1 MADALAK
8 VRALAAA
15 DWGLLRELRLA
26 ALTQDAYAFGS
37 TVERETQRTP
47 EQWRQLCDSSAWFAA
62 ESDRELVG
70 IACGSPGSASRPRQ
84 FELYSMWVALS
95 VRGTGVSGS
104 LLAEIVKWA
113 REKDA
118 TELHLLVA
126 EDNFRAI
133 HFYERSGFV
142 PSGDREP
149 LRSNLEIM
157 TIGMSL
163 RL

>member
-1 MADALAK
+1 MADPLTK
-8 VRALAAA
+8 VRALAAS
-15 DWGLLRELRLA
+15 DWELLRELRLA

-37 TVERETQRTP
+37 TVERERQRTP

-62 ESDRELVG
+62 ERDRELVG

-84 FELYSMWVALS
+84 FELYSMWVAPS
-95 VRGTGVSGS
+95 VRGTGVSEA
-104 LLAEIVKWA
+104 LLAEIVEWA
-113 REKDA
+113 REEDA

-126 EDNFRAI
+126 ENNFRAI

-142 PSGDREP
+142 PSGDSEP